1 MKTRPFPTL
10 MLLAALAGC
19 VDTPPAEPLPSLMM
33 RAAPA
38 EEARR
43 MSELIAPRQQA
54 ADRARATALMREARA
69 ALSRPASD
77 RVAAGN
83 AIRNAARL
91 GDRDAQ
97 FMLATDEELREP
109 NERNPESALVW
120 LTRAAVQGLPRAQLA
135 LGEEYANGLRVRRE
149 PGWANV
155 WFERAARQGDADA
168 AQALA
173 RRMRSGAARDVDD
186 EASYFWSSVAA
197 RLGAREAARDR
208 REAAAQLAPE
218 ERSEIDAIV
227 ATWRPVV
234 VASSDEIA
242 TDVPV
247 TRFVQAELV
256 ANGYDAG
263 PDDGVMGPRS
273 VRALMAFK
281 SSLGVTRPTDAFE
294 PATILALRDAAMERL
309 AR

>member
-1 MKTRPFPTL
+1 MKTRVFPIL
-10 MLLAALAGC
+10 ALLGVLIGC
-19 VDTPPAEPLPSLMM
+19 VDAPPPEPAPTLMM

-43 MSELIAPRQQA
+43 MSELIVPRHTP
-54 ADRARATALMREARA
+54 ADRARATALTREGRA
-69 ALSRPASD
+69 ALARPAAD
-77 RVAAGN
+77 RAAAGN
-83 AIRNAARL
+83 AIRTAARL

-97 FMLATDEELREP
+97 FLLATDEELREP
-109 NERNPESALVW
+109 SERNSEAALVW

-173 RRMRSGAARDVDD
+173 RRARSGAVRDVDD
-186 EASYFWSSVAA
+186 EASYFWSSIAA

-208 REAAAQLAPE
+208 ADAAGRLTADD
-218 ERSEIDAIV
+218 RHEIDAIV
-227 ATWRPVV
+227 AAWRPVGTFDDIL
-234 VASSDEIA
+234 S
-242 TDVPV
+242 DVPV

-294 PATILALRDAAMERL
+294 PATILALRDAAIDRL